1 MKFLKRWLLGGV
13 FWPKVVL
20 SNTLLHCLLVMLYIC
35 IVLSCLTWPYCM
47 CALFQIMI
55 ELYCLVCVVSRQVS
69 KARAYEEK
77 VVSRHV
83 SMVTRWTQTDIS
95 TAWHYGVSGDEPG
108 EQEQE
113 QEPAQEE
120 WDGEGRWLQPEVDLS
135 TERAELR
142 GATSPREVRSYGRLD
157 DAPDEHPATR
167 RPESRG
173 PSRDDVRPMTCRG
186 NVVESRAPPPTRADS
201 RRPMSLD
208 RRPARVGQSG
218 IPRARSASDRGE
230 TAGVPP
236 GVPRVVQR
244 NHRPLRSPNA
254 TQVRFEALPKRQV
267 EPPAEANQFSYLDE
281 SDEVFEGGESAAAAA
296 AAAAWR
302 DRQGPPQNYQEQT
315 HTSRHRN
322 PSETTP
328 RATGNYQTRAAAKEP
343 TRPAYRSASANS
355 PGETSSRRPVS
366 IGRYNATPKHND
378 LTSARSMTSPNSYEF
393 LGADT
398 FMLSANGEQKT
409 PDSGYLSPPESRSS
423 PQERYRSLSA
433 SGQRSERQPRSS
445 GVARRTAESCQRQ
458 PRSPA
463 ESLRQSKSVGYVRE
477 KPAARAPTSYTRP
490 GRPVSAM
497 EQSRSSSRLPM
508 KKAGVEP
515 RQAWSSRPRR
525 ASARSASEPPNER
538 CAPGCYGGAPGGGGG
553 DVVDDDDQRPAA
565 VSRSFFKAVHD
576 SFLDANADRYDDR
589 WQSPETVQSPP
600 SEPASWSVSAAETGM
615 YSVPPSWQHADGG
628 GGCNDDGNDRNS
640 DYISSLMQRELDR
653 SCTPTQPK
661 KYFDLAPTYK
671 RWLYDHP
678 RTDANTTG
686 ALSPRDAQSRP
697 TKSPSRLPHRIATYR
712 RMAAHSEKA
721 TVH

>member
-1 MKFLKRWLLGGV
+1 MDI
-13 FWPKVVL
+13 
-20 SNTLLHCLLVMLYIC
+20 LYVC
-35 IVLSCLTWPYCM
+35 IVSNNDRITKNSPLNELRTRR
-47 CALFQIMI
+47 LL
-55 ELYCLVCVVSRQVS
+55 LYCLVGVVFSPQVS

-77 VVSRHV
+77 VMSKRV

-108 EQEQE
+108 EQETSQ
-113 QEPAQEE
+113 E
-120 WDGEGRWLQPEVDLS
+120 WDGEGRWPQPEVDLS

-142 GATSPREVRSYGRLD
+142 GATSPREARSYGRLD
-157 DAPDEHPATR
+157 DAPDEHPVTR

-186 NVVESRAPPPTRADS
+186 NVESSRAPPTRADN

-208 RRPARVGQSG
+208 RRSARVSQSG

-230 TAGVPP
+230 TPGVPP
-236 GVPRVVQR
+236 GVSPGVPRVIQR
-244 NHRPLRSPNA
+244 SHRPLRSPNA
-254 TQVRFEALPKRQV
+254 TQVRFEALPQRQV
-267 EPPAEANQFSYLDE
+267 EQPAESNLFTYLDE
-281 SDEVFEGGESAAAAA
+281 SDEVFEGGESSAAAA

-302 DRQGPPQNYQEQT
+302 DRQGPQNYQEQL

-328 RATGNYQTRAAAKEP
+328 RVTGNYHTRAAAAKEP
-343 TRPAYRSASANS
+343 TRQAYRSASANS
-355 PGETSSRRPVS
+355 PGDMSSRRPVS
-366 IGRYNATPKHND
+366 IGRYNATPNHND
-378 LTSARSMTSPNSYEF
+378 LTSARPMTSPNSYEF

-398 FMLSANGEQKT
+398 LMLSANGEQKT
-409 PDSGYLSPPESRSS
+409 PDSGYLSPPESRAS
-423 PQERYRSLSA
+423 PQERFRSLSA
-433 SGQRSERQPRSS
+433 SGQRSAPEERQPRSS
-445 GVARRTAESCQRQ
+445 GAPRRTAESTCQRQ
-458 PRSPA
+458 PRSQA

-477 KPAARAPTSYTRP
+477 KPALRAPTSYTRP
-490 GRPVSAM
+490 GRPVSAL

-538 CAPGCYGGAPGGGGG
+538 CAPGCYGGAPGDGGG

-576 SFLDANADRYDDR
+576 SFLDANVDRYDDR
-589 WQSPETVQSPP
+589 WQSPDAVQSPP
-600 SEPASWSVSAAETGM
+600 SEPASWAVPVSETAM

-628 GGCNDDGNDRNS
+628 GGCTDDGNDRNN

-671 RWLYDHP
+671 RWLYDHS
-678 RTDANTTG
+678 RTDANAAAASTG